1 MPDPPAKKDADARLT
16 TGSEV
21 PNIEN
26 CSVIRE
32 EQETNVTAWAEANVP
47 GMLLETVAEAV
58 SATVL
63 LYDRNDELVYANAS
77 DPTLVPVPEA
87 FLAVGTR
94 LRDLLDALYY
104 AGGREFPG
112 DGRQSQPMG
121 RDDWIANKIA
131 SLWKE
136 RSELV
141 EKRGDRWVRYQKRR
155 LSNGYGVCVIQD
167 ITEQKKRE
175 DQLQAAAERIQVLEE
190 VIDQLPFAVCLKNQ
204 DLIYVSANQAFGRF
218 VGMPV
223 DQILGRTPRQI
234 FAPEVARRLEGIGH
248 QIARNGIVVTV
259 PERLSTAA
267 GTEMDAVVRQFRIGK
282 PGRYYI
288 VTAIEET
295 SALQSHTGQATTG
308 EAEVRQSAVDY
319 KLAIQDIA
327 GRRVLIATASQ
338 ALSAAAVEA
347 LAELG
352 ADAAAVR
359 DAHEME
365 KFLVAAGQASVAVDL
380 VLLDSDLSG
389 SCAPVAARFAVP
401 AIVAEHDQLIGGLH
415 AHVADIFSRCPATPV
430 GGETQEVAS
439 GAESLV
445 DVLVA
450 EDNAVNQIV
459 FSRILEGFGY
469 RFKIAK
475 DGEEAVALWRDL
487 SPRLVLMDITLP
499 GINGFEA
506 ARRIRDLE
514 AGDIGPSPT
523 PIIGVLPHPFDRDRD
538 DCFASG
544 MNDVILKPL
553 SPEMLEAVFAL
564 HMPDHIALSA

>member
-1 MPDPPAKKDADARLT
+1 
-16 TGSEV
+16 
-21 PNIEN
+21 
-26 CSVIRE
+26 VIRE
-32 EQETNVTAWAEANVP
+32 EQETNATVWPEANIP

-63 LYDRNDELVYANAS
+63 LYDRNDELVYASSS
-77 DPTLVPVPEA
+77 DPTLVPVPPS
-87 FLAVGTR
+87 LLTVGTR

-104 AGGREFPG
+104 AGGRDFPG

-136 RSELV
+136 RSEFV

-155 LSNGYGVCVIQD
+155 LPNGYGVCVVQD
-167 ITEQKKRE
+167 ISEQKKRE
-175 DQLQAAAERIQVLEE
+175 DQLHVTAERVQLLED
-190 VIDQLPFAVCLKNQ
+190 VIDQLPFAVCVKTQ
-204 DLIYVSANQAFGRF
+204 EMVYVGANQSFSRF

-223 DQILGRTPRQI
+223 DEILGRTPGEV

-248 QIARNGIVVTV
+248 QIARNGIFVTV
-259 PERLSTAA
+259 PERLSTAD
-267 GTEMDAVVRQFRIGK
+267 GMERDAVVRQFRIGK
-282 PGRYYI
+282 PGRYFI

-295 SALQSHTGQATTG
+295 PTLQSLTTQAPAD
-308 EAEVRQSAVDY
+308 EAEVRRSAVDY
-319 KLAIQDIA
+319 GLAIQDIA
-327 GRRVLIATASQ
+327 GRKVLIATASL

-359 DAHEME
+359 NAHEME
-365 KFLVAAGQASVAVDL
+365 MFLVAAGEARVAVDL
-380 VLLDSDLSG
+380 LLVDSDLSG
-389 SCAPVAARFAVP
+389 PCAAVAARFAVP
-401 AIVAEHDQLIGGLH
+401 MIVAEHDQLIGGLH
-415 AHVADIFSRCPATPV
+415 THVADIFSLRPATPV
-430 GGETQEVAS
+430 GGEMQDTVVEA
-439 GAESLV
+439 GNLI

-506 ARRIRDLE
+506 ARRIREVE
-514 AGDIGPSPT
+514 AGEMGLSPT
-523 PIIGVLPHPFDRDRD
+523 PIIGVLPHPFDRDRN

-553 SPEMLEAVFAL
+553 SPEMLEAVFAA
-564 HMPDHIALSA
+564 HMPAHIALRA

>member
-1 MPDPPAKKDADARLT
+1 MNAT
-16 TGSEV
+16 V
-21 PNIEN
+21 
-26 CSVIRE
+26 
-32 EQETNVTAWAEANVP
+32 WAEANVP

-63 LYDRNDELVYANAS
+63 LYDRNDELVYASAP
-77 DPTLVPVPEA
+77 DPTLVPVPRS
-87 FLAVGTR
+87 FLTVGTR

-136 RSELV
+136 RSEFV
-141 EKRGDRWVRYQKRR
+141 EKRDDRWVRYQKRR
-155 LSNGYGVCVIQD
+155 LPNGYGVCVVQD
-167 ITEQKKRE
+167 ISEQKKRE
-175 DQLQAAAERIQVLEE
+175 DQLLAEAERVHLLEE
-190 VIDQLPFAVCLKNQ
+190 IIDQLPFAVCVKTQ
-204 DLIYVSANQAFGRF
+204 DMVYIGANQSFSRF
-218 VGMPV
+218 VGTPV
-223 DQILGRTPRQI
+223 EEILGRTPSQV
-234 FAPEVARRLEGIGH
+234 FAPEVARRLEGMGH
-248 QIARNGIVVTV
+248 QIARNGLVVTV
-259 PERLSTAA
+259 PERLSTAD
-267 GTEMDAVVRQFRIGK
+267 GKQMDATVRQFRVGK
-282 PGRYYI
+282 PGNYCV

-295 SALQSHTGQATTG
+295 ATPHGQTGHATTRDL
-308 EAEVRQSAVDY
+308 EVRQPAADY
-319 KLAIQDIA
+319 GLAIHDIA
-327 GRRVLIATASQ
+327 GCKVLVATASPT
-338 ALSAAAVEA
+338 LSAAAVEA
-347 LAELG
+347 LTELG

-359 DAHEME
+359 DAREME
-365 KFLVAAGQASVAVDL
+365 RFLIAAGQARVGVDL

-389 SCAPVAARFAVP
+389 SCSAVAARFAVTV
-401 AIVAEHDQLIGGLH
+401 IVAGHDQLISGLH
-415 AHVADIFSRCPATPV
+415 AHVADIFSRRPAAPV
-430 GGETQEVAS
+430 GGEMQETVAEA
-439 GAESLV
+439 GHLI

-514 AGDIGPSPT
+514 AGEIGLSPT
-523 PIIGVLPHPFDRDRD
+523 PIIGVLPHPFDRDRN

-553 SPEMLEAVFAL
+553 SPEMLEAVFAA
-564 HMPDHIALSA
+564 HMPAHISLRA